1 MGVDP
6 RKFPQGQ
13 GVAQH
18 GQRLPG
24 TYIDEV
30 RESQRQEVINPVEEK
45 VDEPPL
51 QSSESQSQNGQPTVE
66 NADSSENSQPTS
78 TSTEGSSVQTA
89 EQNTT
94 QPSTS
99 ETPIGDSVEAE
110 TESNDGSNA

>member
-1 MGVDP
+1 MGIDP

-30 RESQRQEVINPVEEK
+30 REAQRQETINPVEE
-45 VDEPPL
+45 VDVPPL
-51 QSSESQSQNGQPTVE
+51 QSSESQLQSGQPIVE
-66 NADSSENSQPTS
+66 NVDSSENSQHTG

-89 EQNTT
+89 QPNTT
-94 QPSTS
+94 QQSS